1 MTQISSPPLPTR
13 AAVAVAPAR
22 AHAGAGASSRAGRTF
37 QAAGPYTPSTVL
49 ALRAGIV
56 AEWIRRVERAE
67 AAYAQRHRRLGR
79 RPGNGGTRAQAAFEG
94 LLSAVGGLRVAWQLF
109 RIRADADG
117 VPWQQALRH
126 TLPELLSADARRA
139 GGLRQDTPFS
149 YAVAQSA
156 GDIATCFL
164 WRLKRGYCRGPEGRT
179 APQRQRQAGAAAERS
194 QGSSPVSSR
203 TRSVLPQRGQ
213 WTMFGSAW

>member
-1 MTQISSPPLPTR
+1 MTPVSSPPLPTR

-79 RPGNGGTRAQAAFEG
+79 RPGKGGTRAQAAFEG
-94 LLSAVGGLRVAWQLF
+94 LLSAVGGLRVAWRLF
-109 RIRADADG
+109 R
-117 VPWQQALRH
+117 
-126 TLPELLSADARRA
+126 RRA
-139 GGLRQDTPFS
+139 ATGH
-149 YAVAQSA
+149 AV
-156 GDIATCFL
+156 L
-164 WRLKRGYCRGPEGRT
+164 VRG
-179 APQRQRQAGAAAERS
+179 
-194 QGSSPVSSR
+194 
-203 TRSVLPQRGQ
+203 RSVRRGHRDVLLVASEARLLQR
-213 WTMFGSAW
+213 A

>member
-1 MTQISSPPLPTR
+1 VTPVSSPPLPTR

-79 RPGNGGTRAQAAFEG
+79 RPGKGGTRAQAAFEG

-109 RIRADADG
+109 RIRADVDG

-126 TLPELLSADARRA
+126 TMPELLSTDARRA
-139 GGLRQDTPFS
+139 GELRQDTAFS

-156 GDIATCFL
+156 EDVATCFL

-179 APQRQRQAGAAAERS
+179 APQRQRQAGAGPAGGPSA
-194 QGSSPVSSR
+194 SSASTS
-203 TRSVLPQRGQ
+203 TR
-213 WTMFGSAW
+213 